1 MIHFKDWIIFL
12 LILNVVF
19 IAVWL
24 CSLYKICCIVDLRYQ
39 KGGGFKQKPNSMEVT
54 VHRGSPSWQRFLMSA
69 PLQLQ
74 HHFRL
79 CVHHGLLTVFSLF
92 TNPEL
97 FFQSPLYLNPLL
109 FLSPCF
115 LCKPLRLSFLL
126 GLTLITLALT
136 LPLLLYL
143 PVS

>member
-97 FFQSPLYLNPLL
+97 FFRVRCTSI
-109 FLSPCF
+109 
-115 LCKPLRLSFLL
+115 LCSFFLL
-126 GLTLITLALT
+126 
-136 LPLLLYL
+136 
-143 PVS
+143 VSSASRCACRFCSV